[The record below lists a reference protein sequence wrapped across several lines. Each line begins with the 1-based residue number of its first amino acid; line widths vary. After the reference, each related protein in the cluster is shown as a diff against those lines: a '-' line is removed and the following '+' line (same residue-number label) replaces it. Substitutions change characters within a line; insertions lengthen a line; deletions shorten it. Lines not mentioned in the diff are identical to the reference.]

1 MQYIH
6 LTVLTGSTQL
16 PSLAPACTGTW
27 SCRAGQGGQGRP
39 RTGRDPGSGTQERA
53 DTEEARTSLNSTPS
67 VKSVFAP
74 PCLVRPGLVTSDFRP
89 RPCQAC
95 LPACPTWTPASR
107 PKLGLPPCP
116 KPFRG
121 PTLGVSRYPGTP
133 YPAPVPVPG
142 TVPVPVLSKEQGT
155 RSREQGAAGAS
166 KQPETWL
173 SLLLSSVEH

>member
-1 MQYIH
+1 MCSTPYNTDQH
-6 LTVLTGSTQL
+6 AVALT
-16 PSLAPACTGTW
+16 CT
-27 SCRAGQGGQGRP
+27 CRAGGQGRP
-39 RTGRDPGSGTQERA
+39 RTGRDPDSGTQERS
-53 DTEEARTSLNSTPS
+53 EEARTSLNSTPS
-67 VKSVFAP
+67 VSLCSSLLSPAW
-74 PCLVRPGLVTSDFRP
+74 LVASDIRL

-121 PTLGVSRYPGTP
+121 PTLIVSRYPGTP

-155 RSREQGAAGAS
+155 RSREQGAGAS
-166 KQPETWL
+166 KQRHGSLSCSPLYLESIEMSETCNRKL
-173 SLLLSSVEH
+173 HLTLQ